1 MKKGIIALLACAFAL
16 SLSLIGCGGGGD
28 PKAAWVGTWDLV
40 EMEQGGEVTGSE
52 DLEMLKSLGLDVYL
66 ELKADG
72 TGALVLF
79 GESMD
84 GKWTA
89 KSATEASFE
98 IEGQAVDMKIANN
111 KLTMEQ
117 NGSKLTFAKGASR
130 SASAAS
136 ASASAASASAA
147 SESASAASA
156 SASAASASAAS
167 TSAASESASAS
178 AASGSASSSSAS

>member
-98 IEGQAVDMKIANN
+98 IEGQAVDMKIAND

-136 ASASAASASAA
+136 ASASAASESASAA
-147 SESASAASA
+147 SESASAAST
-156 SASAASASAAS
+156 SASAAS